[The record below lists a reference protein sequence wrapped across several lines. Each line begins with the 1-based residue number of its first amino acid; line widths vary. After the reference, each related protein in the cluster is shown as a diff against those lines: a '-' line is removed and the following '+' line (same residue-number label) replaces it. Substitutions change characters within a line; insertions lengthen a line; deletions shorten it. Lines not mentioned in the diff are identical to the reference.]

1 MESVIK
7 LSALNTSLIEIRL
20 IEGRDEAYILVDE
33 GYFSLVT
40 GQKLNISSSLQ
51 EGVNLLNL
59 MIKTYPLKERILR
72 GLFGQ
77 DWCGRFELYIDGKLR
92 GTYNQNGG
100 ELMGSGKY
108 TVAKIELNIEPA
120 PTPTPTPTPTT
131 GNTTGTTTGTSG
143 GTTTGPTIEDIRN
156 RLEKIKG
163 MNPTH
168 FQNVG
173 YSTPYITL
181 KNNIKI
187 NVWKN
192 LVEVDHVF
200 LIDPE
205 GNCRFAG
212 YVAWVRRKK
221 FYRALQQI
229 RNDFPGV

>member
-7 LSALNTSLIEIRL
+7 LSALNPSLIEIRL
-20 IEGRDEAYILVDE
+20 IEGRDEAYILVNE

-59 MIKTYPLKERILR
+59 MIKTYPLKERILG

-92 GTYNQNGG
+92 GTYNKSGG

-108 TVAKIELNIEPA
+108 TVAKIELNIDKKPDPDDEPDDDEIKKQL
-120 PTPTPTPTPTT
+120 
-131 GNTTGTTTGTSG
+131 SS
-143 GTTTGPTIEDIRN
+143 IIN
-156 RLEKIKG
+156 RLQNIKG

-205 GNCRFAG
+205 GNCCFAG

-229 RNDFPGV
+229 RNDFSGV

>member
-7 LSALNTSLIEIRL
+7 LSALNPRSIEIRL
-20 IEGRDEAYILVDE
+20 IEGRDEACIWVNED
-33 GYFSLVT
+33 YFSLVT
-40 GQKLNISSSLQ
+40 GQKLNISSTSSLQ
-51 EGVNLLNL
+51 VGVNLLNL
-59 MIKTYPLKERILR
+59 MIKTYPLKERILG

-92 GTYNQNGG
+92 GTYNKSGG

-108 TVAKIELNIEPA
+108 TVAKIELNIEVDKL
-120 PTPTPTPTPTT
+120 TPPPPPPPPP
-131 GNTTGTTTGTSG
+131 
-143 GTTTGPTIEDIRN
+143 GPTIKEIIN

-181 KNNIKI
+181 ENNIKI

-229 RNDFPGV
+229 RNDFSGV

>member
-7 LSALNTSLIEIRL
+7 LSAVNPRSIEIRL
-20 IEGRDEAYILVDE
+20 IEGRDEAYIWVNE

-59 MIKTYPLKERILR
+59 MIKTYPLKERILG

-92 GTYNQNGG
+92 GTYNKSGG

-108 TVAKIELNIEPA
+108 TVAKIELNIDKKPDPDDEPDDDEIKKQL
-120 PTPTPTPTPTT
+120 
-131 GNTTGTTTGTSG
+131 SS
-143 GTTTGPTIEDIRN
+143 IIN
-156 RLEKIKG
+156 RLQNIKG

-181 KNNIKI
+181 ENNIKI

-205 GNCRFAG
+205 GNCCFAG

>member
-7 LSALNTSLIEIRL
+7 LSALNPRSIEIRL
-20 IEGRDEAYILVDE
+20 IEGRDEAYIWVNE

-108 TVAKIELNIEPA
+108 TVAKIELNIDKKPDPDDEPDDDEIKKQL
-120 PTPTPTPTPTT
+120 
-131 GNTTGTTTGTSG
+131 SS
-143 GTTTGPTIEDIRN
+143 IIN
-156 RLEKIKG
+156 RLQNIKG

-181 KNNIKI
+181 ENNIKI

-205 GNCRFAG
+205 GNCCFAG

>member
-7 LSALNTSLIEIRL
+7 LSALNPRSIEIRL
-20 IEGRDEAYILVDE
+20 IEGRDEACIWVNED
-33 GYFSLVT
+33 YFSLVT

-59 MIKTYPLKERILR
+59 MIKTYPLKERILG

-92 GTYNQNGG
+92 GTYNKSGG

-108 TVAKIELNIEPA
+108 TVAKIELNIDKKPDPDDEPDDDEIKKQL
-120 PTPTPTPTPTT
+120 
-131 GNTTGTTTGTSG
+131 SS
-143 GTTTGPTIEDIRN
+143 IIN
-156 RLEKIKG
+156 RLQNIKG

-229 RNDFPGV
+229 RNDFSGV

>member
-7 LSALNTSLIEIRL
+7 LSAVNPRSIEIRL
-20 IEGRDEAYILVDE
+20 IEGRDEAYIWVNE

-59 MIKTYPLKERILR
+59 MIKTYPLKERILG

-92 GTYNQNGG
+92 GTYNKSGG

-108 TVAKIELNIEPA
+108 TVAKIELNIDKKPDPDDEPDDDEIKKQL
-120 PTPTPTPTPTT
+120 
-131 GNTTGTTTGTSG
+131 SS
-143 GTTTGPTIEDIRN
+143 IIN
-156 RLEKIKG
+156 RLQNIKG

-205 GNCRFAG
+205 GNCCFAG

-229 RNDFPGV
+229 RNDFSGV

>member
-7 LSALNTSLIEIRL
+7 LSALNPRSIEIRL
-20 IEGRDEAYILVDE
+20 IEGRDEACIWVNED
-33 GYFSLVT
+33 YFSLVT

-59 MIKTYPLKERILR
+59 MIKTYPLKERILG

-92 GTYNQNGG
+92 GTYNKSGG

-108 TVAKIELNIEPA
+108 TVAKIELNIDKKPDPDDEPDDDEIKKQL
-120 PTPTPTPTPTT
+120 
-131 GNTTGTTTGTSG
+131 SS
-143 GTTTGPTIEDIRN
+143 IIN
-156 RLEKIKG
+156 RLQNIKG

-205 GNCRFAG
+205 GNCCFAG

>member
-7 LSALNTSLIEIRL
+7 LSALNPRSIEIRL
-20 IEGRDEAYILVDE
+20 IEGRDEACIWVNE

-40 GQKLNISSSLQ
+40 GQKLNISSTSSLQ

-59 MIKTYPLKERILR
+59 MIKTYPLKERIIR

-108 TVAKIELNIEPA
+108 TVAKIELNIEITNP
-120 PTPTPTPTPTT
+120 PPPPP
-131 GNTTGTTTGTSG
+131 
-143 GTTTGPTIEDIRN
+143 PPDDIKQQLLIIRN
-156 RLEKIKG
+156 RLQNIKG

-181 KNNIKI
+181 ENNIKI

-205 GNCRFAG
+205 GNCCFAG

>member
-108 TVAKIELNIEPA
+108 TVAKIELNIEITNP
-120 PTPTPTPTPTT
+120 PPPPP
-131 GNTTGTTTGTSG
+131 
-143 GTTTGPTIEDIRN
+143 PPDDIKQQLLIIRN
-156 RLEKIKG
+156 RLQNIKG

-181 KNNIKI
+181 ENNIKI

-205 GNCRFAG
+205 GNCCFAG

>member
-100 ELMGSGKY
+100 VFLGSREY
-108 TVAKIELNIEPA
+108 TVAQIELNIERITHE
-120 PTPTPTPTPTT
+120 PTPIPVPNPP
-131 GNTTGTTTGTSG
+131 N
-143 GTTTGPTIEDIRN
+143 PEP
-156 RLEKIKG
+156 IKK
-163 MNPTH
+163 
-168 FQNVG
+168 Q
-173 YSTPYITL
+173 L
-181 KNNIKI
+181 LNIMKSLY
-187 NVWKN
+187 N
-192 LVEVDHVF
+192 
-200 LIDPE
+200 
-205 GNCRFAG
+205 
-212 YVAWVRRKK
+212 K
-221 FYRALQQI
+221 F
-229 RNDFPGV
+229 GV

>member
-1 MESVIK
+1 MESIIK

-20 IEGRDEAYILVDE
+20 IEGRDEAYIRVNE

-40 GQKLNISSSLQ
+40 GRKINISSSLQ

-59 MIKTYPLKERILR
+59 MIKTYPLKERILG

-92 GTYNQNGG
+92 GTYNKSGG

-108 TVAKIELNIEPA
+108 TVAKIELNIDKKPDPDDEPDDDEIKKQL
-120 PTPTPTPTPTT
+120 
-131 GNTTGTTTGTSG
+131 SS
-143 GTTTGPTIEDIRN
+143 IIN
-156 RLEKIKG
+156 RLQNIKG

-205 GNCRFAG
+205 GNCCFAG

-229 RNDFPGV
+229 RNDFSGV

>member
-7 LSALNTSLIEIRL
+7 LSALNPRSIEIRL
-20 IEGRDEAYILVDE
+20 IEGRDEACIWVNED
-33 GYFSLVT
+33 YFSLVT
-40 GQKLNISSSLQ
+40 GQKLNISSTSSLQ

-92 GTYNQNGG
+92 GTYNKSGG

-108 TVAKIELNIEPA
+108 TVAKIELNIEIRPELT
-120 PTPTPTPTPTT
+120 PTPTPTPTPRPDT
-131 GNTTGTTTGTSG
+131 
-143 GTTTGPTIEDIRN
+143 TIEEIIN
-156 RLEKIKG
+156 RLQKIKG

-205 GNCRFAG
+205 GNCCFAG

-229 RNDFPGV
+229 RNDFSGV

>member
-7 LSALNTSLIEIRL
+7 LSALNPRSIEIRL
-20 IEGRDEAYILVDE
+20 IEGRDQAYIRVNED
-33 GYFSLVT
+33 YFSLVT
-40 GQKLNISSSLQ
+40 GTKIDISSALQ
-51 EGVNLLNL
+51 KGVNLLNL
-59 MIKTYPLKERILR
+59 MIKTYPLTERIRR

-100 ELMGSGKY
+100 ELMGSGEY
-108 TVAKIELNIEPA
+108 TVAKIELNIEITNPPPPPP
-120 PTPTPTPTPTT
+120 PTDPPPPPPPIKEQLL
-131 GNTTGTTTGTSG
+131 S
-143 GTTTGPTIEDIRN
+143 IIN
-156 RLEKIKG
+156 RLQKIRG

-181 KNNIKI
+181 ENNIKI

-205 GNCRFAG
+205 GNCVFAG

-229 RNDFPGV
+229 RNDFPNI

>member
-7 LSALNTSLIEIRL
+7 LSALNPRSIEIRL
-20 IEGRDEAYILVDE
+20 IEGRDEAYIWANED
-33 GYFSLVT
+33 YFSLVT
-40 GQKLNISSSLQ
+40 GQKLNISSTSSLQ

-59 MIKTYPLKERILR
+59 MIKTYPLKERILG

-92 GTYNQNGG
+92 GTYNKSGG
-100 ELMGSGKY
+100 VILGSGEY
-108 TVAKIELNIEPA
+108 TVAKIELNIELYP
-120 PTPTPTPTPTT
+120 
-131 GNTTGTTTGTSG
+131 GDD
-143 GTTTGPTIEDIRN
+143 DIKEPDDGDIKEQLSSIIN
-156 RLEKIKG
+156 RLQKIKG

-173 YSTPYITL
+173 YSTPYIIL

-205 GNCRFAG
+205 GNCVFAG

-229 RNDFPGV
+229 RNDFPNI

>member
-7 LSALNTSLIEIRL
+7 LSALNPRSIEIRL
-20 IEGRDEAYILVDE
+20 IEGRDEACIWVNED
-33 GYFSLVT
+33 YFSLVT

-59 MIKTYPLKERILR
+59 MIKTYPLKERILG

-92 GTYNQNGG
+92 GTYNKSGG

-108 TVAKIELNIEPA
+108 TVAKIELNIDKKPDPDDEPDDDEIKKQL
-120 PTPTPTPTPTT
+120 
-131 GNTTGTTTGTSG
+131 SS
-143 GTTTGPTIEDIRN
+143 IIN
-156 RLEKIKG
+156 RLQNIKG

-205 GNCRFAG
+205 GNCCFAG
-212 YVAWVRRKK
+212 YVGWIHAQK
-221 FYRALQQI
+221 FYQTLQQI
-229 RNDFPGV
+229 QNDFSGV

>member
-7 LSALNTSLIEIRL
+7 LSVLNPRSIEIRL
-20 IEGRDEAYILVDE
+20 IEGRDEAYIRVNED
-33 GYFSLVT
+33 YFSLVT

-72 GLFGQ
+72 GLFNQ

-100 ELMGSGKY
+100 ELMGSREY
-108 TVAKIELNIEPA
+108 TVAKIELNIEIRPELT
-120 PTPTPTPTPTT
+120 PTPTPTPTPD
-131 GNTTGTTTGTSG
+131 
-143 GTTTGPTIEDIRN
+143 PTIKEIIN

-205 GNCRFAG
+205 GNCCFAG

-229 RNDFPGV
+229 RNDFSEV

>member
-7 LSALNTSLIEIRL
+7 LSAVNPRSIEIRL
-20 IEGRDEAYILVDE
+20 IEGRDEACIWVNED
-33 GYFSLVT
+33 YFSLVT

-59 MIKTYPLKERILR
+59 MIKTYPLKERILG

-92 GTYNQNGG
+92 GTYNKSGG

-108 TVAKIELNIEPA
+108 TVAKIELNIDKKPDPDDEPDDDEIKKQL
-120 PTPTPTPTPTT
+120 
-131 GNTTGTTTGTSG
+131 SS
-143 GTTTGPTIEDIRN
+143 IIN
-156 RLEKIKG
+156 RLQNIKG